1 MRDSA
6 LKLPRQRLI
15 NFDQLKSRRR
25 AHARQ
30 RFETTWTLQAAM
42 AAVASEK
49 SSCATA
55 L

>member
-6 LKLPRQRLI
+6 LKRGAKMGVRVL
-15 NFDQLKSRRR
+15 
-25 AHARQ
+25 HG
-30 RFETTWTLQAAM
+30 
-42 AAVASEK
+42 ASEK

>member
-6 LKLPRQRLI
+6 LKQASSWSDPL
-15 NFDQLKSRRR
+15 QLS
-25 AHARQ
+25 
-30 RFETTWTLQAAM
+30 L
-42 AAVASEK
+42 VSEK

>member
-6 LKLPRQRLI
+6 LKLRMA
-15 NFDQLKSRRR
+15 FFVQL
-25 AHARQ
+25 AHVQ
-30 RFETTWTLQAAM
+30 Q
-42 AAVASEK
+42 SEK